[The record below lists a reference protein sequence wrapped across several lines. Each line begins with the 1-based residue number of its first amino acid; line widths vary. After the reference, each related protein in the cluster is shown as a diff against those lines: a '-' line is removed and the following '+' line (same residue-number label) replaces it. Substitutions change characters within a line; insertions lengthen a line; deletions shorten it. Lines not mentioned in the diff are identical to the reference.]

1 MAKGQRTFVCQ
12 SCGHRHNKWVGKCEG
27 CGEWNSLM
35 EELETASTPASQ
47 KISLGQA
54 QTYTRLNDSQ
64 PTLHRLHSQVEEFD
78 RVCGSGLVP
87 GSVILLGGDPG
98 IGKSTLLLQAMAKL
112 SSQHKV
118 LYVSGEESIDQIQRR
133 AHRLGLADAPVNLM
147 AETNISHILA
157 TLSKDKKIE
166 VVVIDS
172 IQTLFSDSIESSAG
186 TVSQVR
192 LCAHHLIT
200 YAKASGLV
208 VILVGHVTKEGTIA
222 GPKVL
227 EHMVDTVLYFEGE
240 RGHHF
245 RILRAVKNR
254 YGACN
259 EIGVFDMGPLG
270 LEEVSNP
277 SALFLAGR
285 SDQTDGSTVFAGL
298 EGSRPLLVEIQA
310 LVSHCPYGN
319 PRRSVIGWDLG
330 RLNMILAVLETR
342 CGISFANKDVY
353 LNIAGGL
360 KITEPGVDL
369 AAAASLLS
377 ALSGI
382 SAPKDAVFCGEIGLS
397 GEIRPTQGLDV
408 RLKEADKLG
417 FKRAYVPES
426 PRQQLP
432 LFPSGLT
439 VYDKHHVRELLDL
452 FVPNHAQQATE

>member
-1 MAKGQRTFVCQ
+1 MAKAQRTFVCQ
-12 SCGHRHNKWVGKCEG
+12 SCGHRHGKWVGKCEG
-27 CGEWNSLM
+27 CNAWNTLV
-35 EELETASTPASQ
+35 EEVDAGTSPSSQ
-47 KISLGQA
+47 KLSKGQA
-54 QTYTRLNDSQ
+54 KHYIRLNDSQ
-64 PTLHRLHSQVEEFD
+64 PSLHRLRCQMEEFD

-87 GSVILLGGDPG
+87 GSVVLLGGDPG
-98 IGKSTLLLQAMAKL
+98 IGKSTLLLQVLSKL
-112 SSQHKV
+112 STQHQV

-133 AHRLGLADAPVNLM
+133 AHRLGLSEAPVNLI
-147 AETNISHILA
+147 AETNIANILT
-157 TLSKDKKIE
+157 TLAQDKTIE

-172 IQTLFSDSIESSAG
+172 IQTLFSDTIESSAG

-192 LCAHHLIT
+192 LCAHHLINH
-200 YAKASGLV
+200 AKATGLV
-208 VILVGHVTKEGTIA
+208 VLLVGHVTKEGTIA

-270 LEEVSNP
+270 LEQVLNP

-285 SDQTDGSTVFAGL
+285 SDEADGSTVYAGL
-298 EGSRPLLVEIQA
+298 EGSRPILVEIQA

-330 RLNMILAVLETR
+330 RLNMILAVIETR
-342 CGISFANKDVY
+342 CGISFGNKDVY

-360 KITEPGVDL
+360 KINEPGVDL

-377 ALSGI
+377 ALSGKA
-382 SAPKDAVFCGEIGLS
+382 APQGVVFCGEIGLS

-408 RLKEADKLG
+408 RLKEAAKLG
-417 FKRAYVPES
+417 FVGAYIPECTK
-426 PRQQLP
+426 QQLA
-432 LFPSGLT
+432 LFPAQLK
-439 VYDKHHVRELLDL
+439 VYDKRHVRELLEL
-452 FVPNHAQQATE
+452 FV

>member
-1 MAKGQRTFVCQ
+1 MAKPQRTFICQ
-12 SCGHRHNKWVGKCEG
+12 ACGHRHSKWAGRCEG
-27 CGEWNSLM
+27 CEQWNSLM
-35 EELETASTPASQ
+35 EELEGSTTPTSQ
-47 KISLGQA
+47 KLNKGTSK
-54 QTYTRLNDSQ
+54 TYTRLNDSQ
-64 PTLHRLHSQVEEFD
+64 PSLHRLTSQIEEFD

-98 IGKSTLLLQAMAKL
+98 IGKSTLLLQVMAKL
-112 SSQHKV
+112 STQHHV

-133 AHRLGLADAPVNLM
+133 AHRLGLSESPVNLI
-147 AETNISHILA
+147 AETNISNILA
-157 TLSKDKKIE
+157 TLTKDKTIQ

-200 YAKASGLV
+200 HAKASGLV

-285 SDQTDGSTVFAGL
+285 SDQSDGSTVFAGL

-342 CGISFANKDVY
+342 CGITFANKDVY

-360 KITEPGVDL
+360 KINEPGVDL

-382 SAPKDAVFCGEIGLS
+382 AAPQGAVFCGEIGLS
-397 GEIRPTQGLDV
+397 GEIRPTQGMDV
-408 RLKEADKLG
+408 RLKEAAKLG
-417 FKRAYVPES
+417 FKAAYIPES
-426 PRQQLP
+426 SKQQLT
-432 LFPSGLT
+432 LFPAELT
-439 VYDKHHVRELLDL
+439 VYDKQHVRQILDL
-452 FVPNHAQQATE
+452 FVPSNA